1 MNRRAAIK
9 TALAIATGFAIL
21 PRHLRSANG
30 PSIKLSELRIGS
42 VDESLLA
49 EVVETLIPATDTPG
63 AKELKVHLFVLKML
77 DDCHGAEDQRAFEA
91 GLGQLDGYAQELTGK
106 PFAGGDSVAR
116 ENVLSSLSRKD
127 LVSPEL
133 WSFNRLMRRRAIEG
147 YRESEYVMTHLLPH
161 RMIPAPYDGYYAASN
176 YETKEVL

>member
-9 TALAIATGFAIL
+9 TALTIATGFAIL
-21 PRHLRSANG
+21 PRHLRSASG
-30 PSIKLSELRIGS
+30 PSVRLTELRIS
-42 VDESLLA
+42 ATEEALLA

-77 DDCHGAEDQRAFEA
+77 DDCHGAVDQRAFEV
-91 GLGQLDGYAQELTGK
+91 GLRQLDGYAQGLMGK
-106 PFAGGDSVAR
+106 HFADGDTAER
-116 ENVLSSLSRKD
+116 ENVLTSLGRKEG
-127 LVSPEL
+127 VSPEL
-133 WSFNRLMRRRAIEG
+133 WTFNRLMRSRAIEG

-176 YETKEVL
+176 YELKEVR